1 MYSYYVFLRMDS
13 KVKELLSN
21 SLLFTIGQ
29 LGSKILVFLM
39 VPFYTY
45 VLTPEEYGIS
55 GVVQTTATL
64 LAPLLILKIHDAVL
78 RFCFRKDVSKQNV
91 FSIGVIV
98 VTVGGVVS
106 IAMTW
111 LLRLIPMLHDLG
123 YYMYYIP
130 FILFSN
136 SICILFSFFARGID
150 KVKES
155 TISGLIVTFVIVCS
169 NIIFLLFLKIGVAG
183 YLLSFIIADIVA
195 SIYLYKACRLKEY
208 FKKELDLSLA
218 KEMVLFSIPLIPNS
232 IGWWLMGSFNNYF
245 ILSDLGTTAV
255 GLYTAALRIPS
266 ILTALSDI
274 FSQAWLLSALKNYES
289 EEGKL
294 FIKAVHRKFFS
305 ILCVLTSLF
314 ILFSYPIAKLLLSG
328 EFSECWK
335 IIPLLFVSVFL
346 GALVSFYGA
355 IFSAENKT
363 SIHFTTTLIGGI
375 ISVAIVLAF
384 LKSYGLMVVSIAT
397 VTGYLII
404 WFLRK
409 EYVKKYIDI
418 GMTTVEAIIYISLL
432 IGIAILVAFELYLY
446 AGFVCLGLFILNG
459 KQLMRV
465 AGYLI
470 PEAARW
476 LGAKIKKG
484 Q

>member
-1 MYSYYVFLRMDS
+1 MDS

-64 LAPLLILKIHDAVL
+64 IAPLLVLKIQDAAL
-78 RFCFRKDVSKQNV
+78 RYCFRADVSKQNV

-98 VTVGGVVS
+98 VTVGGLAS

-130 FILFSN
+130 FMLFTN
-136 SICILFSFFARGID
+136 SMSLLLSYFARGID

-155 TISGLIVTFVIVCS
+155 TISGIIVTFVIVCS

-183 YLLSFIIADIVA
+183 YLLSFIIADTVA
-195 SIYLYKACRLKEY
+195 SIYLYKSCKLREY
-208 FKKELDLSLA
+208 FKREFNISLA

-245 ILSDLGTTAV
+245 ILSALGTTAV

-274 FSQAWLLSALKNYES
+274 FSQAWLLSALKNYET
-289 EEGKL
+289 EEGKA
-294 FIKAVHRKFFS
+294 FIMAVHRKFFS
-305 ILCVLTSLF
+305 VLCVLTSLF
-314 ILFSYPIAKLLLSG
+314 VLFSYPIAKILLSG
-328 EFSECWK
+328 EFSNCWK

-375 ISVAIVLAF
+375 FSVSIVLLF
-384 LKSYGLMVVSIAT
+384 LKSFGLMVVSIAT
-397 VTGYLII
+397 VSGYFII

-409 EYVKKYIDI
+409 EYVKRYIDI
-418 GMTTVEAIIYISLL
+418 GMSTAEAILRIILL
-432 IGIAILVAFELYLY
+432 VGIAVLVIYELYVY
-446 AGFVCLGLFILNG
+446 AGIVCLVLTLLNG
-459 KQLMRV
+459 KQIMLV
-465 AGYLI
+465 ARYLI
-470 PEAARW
+470 PEATRW
-476 LGAKIKKG
+476 LGAKINKR
-484 Q
+484 